1 MHQVPEI
8 TLFGTL
14 IQEPTTVLTDWLIT
28 LFAWSFAVRL
38 NRQNKKLTRLYAFF
52 FIFMGLSTFAGGLA
66 HAFNYEFG
74 HSFHCLPWL
83 LNAIA
88 IWLFMLAS
96 NSFFRDRGVYRVWEW
111 MPHLYLALF
120 AVAIMSTLNFAV
132 VGIFTAVGILGYVLP
147 LHLKHSRPTAGKK
160 EFLVGLAF
168 LVVSVIVAALKLA
181 PSPWFNHNDIGH
193 TLMIFALNQFNKR
206 AQIQAADAA

>member
-1 MHQVPEI
+1 MANVPEI

-28 LFAWSFAVRL
+28 LFTWSFALRL
-38 NRQNKKLTRLYAFF
+38 NRNGGKLNRMYAFF
-52 FIFMGLSTFAGGLA
+52 FIFMGLSTFAGGIA

-74 HSFHCLPWL
+74 RSFHRFPWA

-96 NSFFRDRGVYRVWEW
+96 NMYFRDRGVKRVWEW
-111 MPHLYLALF
+111 TPHLSLAAFLASVF
-120 AVAIMSTLNFAV
+120 STLNFAV
-132 VGIFTAVGILGYVLP
+132 VGIFTALGILGYVLP
-147 LHLKHSRPTAGKK
+147 LHLKHNEPLAGKR
-160 EFLVGLAF
+160 EFFLGLGF
-168 LVVSVIVAALKLA
+168 LIASALVAALKLA

-193 TLMIFALNQFNKR
+193 LLMIAALHQFYLR
-206 AQIQAADAA
+206 AKIQAADAP